1 MDDQVHILK
10 EKSFKIFWGQNFP
23 FYTLN
28 AQSIN
33 STIKQTLTHTSSSIQ
48 YIVTYPK
55 QPSKRIVK
63 IVKVTTATTS
73 SFMAQFLTELK
84 SRNQFS
90 TLCCDGIRHKAQ
102 RFILSRSGPVKIT
115 KTFVTNKM
123 KLLRMNL
130 DKGKL
135 NSKKTQQI
143 HYLKLF

>member
-1 MDDQVHILK
+1 MVWNSKCFI
-10 EKSFKIFWGQNFP
+10 NF
-23 FYTLN
+23 N

-33 STIKQTLTHTSSSIQ
+33 FTIKRTLTHTSSTIQ

-90 TLCCDGIRHKAQ
+90 TMCCDGKSHNAQ
-102 RFILSRSGPVKIT
+102 TLILSRSCPVKIT
-115 KTFVTNKM
+115 EIFSTK
-123 KLLRMNL
+123 
-130 DKGKL
+130 
-135 NSKKTQQI
+135 SKSNEVI
-143 HYLKLF
+143 EDES